1 MGLLIISV
9 IQEMLTLKHK
19 NRRIETVPFDPIC
32 QTPAVLLARF
42 RGSLGFFQ
50 SPGLTKRQLNVILG
64 GMGTKQ
70 YTIEDLCELTGFSR
84 RTIRYYVQEGLI
96 DPPAGRGRG
105 GFYFDSHLDKLL
117 KIKSLQDRG
126 LRLSAILPVLKQRD
140 VLESPQEIV
149 AREVWV
155 RYPIADGIEIHISR
169 DLEEKERKKL
179 DEIVRLA
186 RSILKGGEVN
196 EE

>member
-1 MGLLIISV
+1 M
-9 IQEMLTLKHK
+9 
-19 NRRIETVPFDPIC
+19 
-32 QTPAVLLARF
+32 
-42 RGSLGFFQ
+42 
-50 SPGLTKRQLNVILG
+50 
-64 GMGTKQ
+64 
-70 YTIEDLCELTGFSR
+70 EDLCELTGFSR

-169 DLEEKERKKL
+169 DLEERERKKL
-179 DEIVRLA
+179 DEIVRIA
-186 RSILKGGEVN
+186 RSILKGGGTN

>member
-1 MGLLIISV
+1 M
-9 IQEMLTLKHK
+9 E
-19 NRRIETVPFDPIC
+19 
-32 QTPAVLLARF
+32 
-42 RGSLGFFQ
+42 
-50 SPGLTKRQLNVILG
+50 
-64 GMGTKQ
+64 TKQ

-169 DLEEKERKKL
+169 DLEERERKKL

-196 EE
+196 EK

>member
-1 MGLLIISV
+1 M
-9 IQEMLTLKHK
+9 E
-19 NRRIETVPFDPIC
+19 
-32 QTPAVLLARF
+32 
-42 RGSLGFFQ
+42 
-50 SPGLTKRQLNVILG
+50 
-64 GMGTKQ
+64 TKQ

-149 AREVWV
+149 SREVWV
-155 RYPIADGIEIHISR
+155 RYPIAEGVEIHISR

-179 DEIVRLA
+179 DEIVRIA
-186 RSILKGGEVN
+186 RSILKGGGTN

>member
-1 MGLLIISV
+1 M
-9 IQEMLTLKHK
+9 E
-19 NRRIETVPFDPIC
+19 
-32 QTPAVLLARF
+32 
-42 RGSLGFFQ
+42 
-50 SPGLTKRQLNVILG
+50 
-64 GMGTKQ
+64 TKQ
-70 YTIEDLCELTGFSR
+70 YTIEDLCDLTGFSR

-140 VLESPQEIV
+140 LLESPQEIV
-149 AREVWV
+149 ARELWV
-155 RYPIADGIEIHISR
+155 RYPIAEGVEIHISR

-179 DEIVRLA
+179 DEIVRVA
-186 RSILKGGEVN
+186 RSILKGGGTN

>member
-1 MGLLIISV
+1 M
-9 IQEMLTLKHK
+9 E
-19 NRRIETVPFDPIC
+19 
-32 QTPAVLLARF
+32 
-42 RGSLGFFQ
+42 
-50 SPGLTKRQLNVILG
+50 
-64 GMGTKQ
+64 TKQ

-84 RTIRYYVQEGLI
+84 RTIRYYVQQGLI
-96 DPPAGRGRG
+96 EPPAGRGRG

-169 DLEEKERKKL
+169 DLEERERKKL

>member
-1 MGLLIISV
+1 M
-9 IQEMLTLKHK
+9 E
-19 NRRIETVPFDPIC
+19 
-32 QTPAVLLARF
+32 
-42 RGSLGFFQ
+42 
-50 SPGLTKRQLNVILG
+50 
-64 GMGTKQ
+64 TKQ

-105 GFYFDSHLDKLL
+105 GFYFDSHLDNLL
-117 KIKSLQDRG
+117 KIKSLQDKG
-126 LRLSAILPVLKQRD
+126 MRLSAILPVLKQRD

-169 DLEEKERKKL
+169 DLEERERKKL
-179 DEIVRLA
+179 DEIVRIA
-186 RSILKGGEVN
+186 RSILKGGGTN

>member
-1 MGLLIISV
+1 M
-9 IQEMLTLKHK
+9 E
-19 NRRIETVPFDPIC
+19 
-32 QTPAVLLARF
+32 
-42 RGSLGFFQ
+42 
-50 SPGLTKRQLNVILG
+50 
-64 GMGTKQ
+64 TKQ

-169 DLEEKERKKL
+169 DLEERERKKL

>member
-1 MGLLIISV
+1 M
-9 IQEMLTLKHK
+9 E
-19 NRRIETVPFDPIC
+19 
-32 QTPAVLLARF
+32 
-42 RGSLGFFQ
+42 
-50 SPGLTKRQLNVILG
+50 
-64 GMGTKQ
+64 TKQ

-169 DLEEKERKKL
+169 DLEERERKKM
-179 DEIVRLA
+179 DEIVRIA
-186 RSILKGGEVN
+186 RSILKGGGTN

>member
-1 MGLLIISV
+1 M
-9 IQEMLTLKHK
+9 E
-19 NRRIETVPFDPIC
+19 
-32 QTPAVLLARF
+32 
-42 RGSLGFFQ
+42 
-50 SPGLTKRQLNVILG
+50 
-64 GMGTKQ
+64 TKQ
-70 YTIEDLCELTGFSR
+70 YTIEDLCEMTGCSR
-84 RTIRYYVQEGLI
+84 KTIRYYVQEGLI

-126 LRLSAILPVLKQRD
+126 LRLSAILPVLKQRG

-179 DEIVRLA
+179 DEVVRVA
-186 RSILKGGEVN
+186 RSILKGGDAN
-196 EE
+196 E